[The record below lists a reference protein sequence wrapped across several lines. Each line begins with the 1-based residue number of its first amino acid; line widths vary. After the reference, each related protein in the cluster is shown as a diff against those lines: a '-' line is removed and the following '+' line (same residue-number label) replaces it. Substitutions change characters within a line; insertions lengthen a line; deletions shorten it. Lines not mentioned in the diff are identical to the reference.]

1 MISIDFECANAHRF
15 EGCFKD
21 YQAYR
26 DQHDRSMISCPV
38 CGSQSVKR
46 RYTGCSIN
54 TGSGNG
60 LQSENNPYNLF
71 AVIRAFTRYVT
82 SNFDYV
88 GRDFTDLAR
97 AIHYGIEK
105 ERNIYGES
113 SPGGIQELQEEGINI
128 IPLVDTDKIEN

>member
-1 MISIDFECANAHRF
+1 MITVDLECANAHRF

-26 DQHDRSMISCPV
+26 DQHDRTMISCPV

-46 RYTGCSIN
+46 LFTGCSIN
-54 TGSGNG
+54 TGSGHD
-60 LQSENNPYNLF
+60 LPSERSHATLF
-71 AVIRAFTRYVT
+71 DVIRAYYRYVT

-97 AIHYGIEK
+97 AIHYRVEK

-113 SPGGIQELQEEGINI
+113 STGDIQELHEEGIDI
-128 IPLVDTDKIEN
+128 IPLVDIDKIEN

>member
-21 YQAYR
+21 YQAFKN
-26 DQHDRSMISCPV
+26 QHERSMISCPV

-54 TGSGNG
+54 TGSCAGR
-60 LQSENNPYNLF
+60 QSENNPYNLF
-71 AVIRAFTRYVT
+71 DVIRAFNRYVT

-105 ERNIYGES
+105 DRNIYGES
-113 SPGGIQELQEEGINI
+113 SPGEIRELQEEGINI